1 MAQITDL
8 NVSPYYDDFD
18 ENDNFHRVLFRPG
31 YSIQARELT
40 TLQSILQ
47 GQIEQH
53 GKHMFKEGTVVIP
66 GQLSYSKDFTTLQLA
81 STFASED
88 VVASAFYNATDP
100 VIITGVTSGVKAKV
114 IGFSEATTTAQ
125 PILHLQYISAGN
137 DNATLAF
144 SNTENL
150 TANTTITHTTSYA
163 ANVASATT
171 HSTTAAQTGSAVTIE
186 EGVYFI
192 RGHFVKCLKE
202 TLVLSINSVIESAR
216 IGFNIT
222 ESLVTPET
230 DATLTDNATGANNY
244 AAKGAHRLKIA
255 LNLVKLDTDSIAD
268 SAFVE
273 LMRLDTGGMVSEA
286 RNTDYSVLGET
297 LARRTFDE
305 SGDYTVRNFL
315 YEPKESI
322 TNIYQG
328 TTNTGSYTNGGTT
341 DDGNT
346 ASESLLSFSIKP
358 GKAYVQGFEIEKLGT
373 TLKDINKARDF
384 NTVNAGV
391 STFDIGNF
399 FEITNLY
406 GTPDI
411 SQVTGTTPYKEI
423 RLFTEFTDT
432 RGSQNSS
439 GGNFQIGICRARSLE
454 FFRGTQG
461 DTDAVYKLFVF
472 DVRMLTYLTLSE
484 IASPSVLAS
493 HTTGGVQVKG
503 SQSGAVGFVYSPVT
517 VDTSTTGARIALTNV
532 IGKFRVNESLI
543 VSDGADTGKILR
555 NVGDTANIT
564 IGGSSLFTDIV
575 SHNVEETRSL
585 FMDDADSGQDF
596 TANIVGEVIDPFAV
610 IAFNQTAADGAD
622 AGGRGLDLSEGVE
635 LETRR
640 VAVLQQPEKNV
651 SLFKL
656 PKQVIKTLKTTT
668 NSNTSDT
675 QFTVR
680 RQFVATSSA
689 AGIVTLTAG
698 TNETFAA
705 FATKD
710 YTLSVLT
717 AGGGS
722 AVQGDL
728 ILLNSTKVGVS
739 GSTVTITDNTLLGS
753 GAVVKVI
760 ATILKTSVE
769 PKIKSTKLSKQLKVL
784 AISETGEA
792 DSSYGTRAQDVDI
805 SFGRADVYRLQA
817 VFDSE
822 SDSADAT
829 APTIT
834 LTSPTG
840 TFLRGERFTG
850 GTSGAVGRI
859 ISATTPI
866 SYTLVNGVAADD
878 FVTGETIT
886 GIHSGAT
893 ATASV
898 ITAGSKNI
906 TNLFTLDTGQRDNFY
921 DIARLVRK
929 PSSSIPL
936 GRLLI
941 VYDYLEHGAGSVFTV
956 DSYTSLNGQMGYDDI
971 PYYSSTRVDPDA
983 PEPTGRFELRD
994 AYDFRPTV
1002 ENITGA
1008 SATITDIDQITA
1020 NSFNFEN
1027 RQFDGAGGSVVDM
1040 PKPGSSV
1047 QSDFEYYL
1055 PKFATLFLTKD
1066 GDFKV
1071 IEGVSAESPVPPKDI
1086 DSALKL
1092 ASIFLPAYT
1101 FEPKELIIDR
1111 FKTQRFT
1118 MRDIGRLQDRL
1129 DNVEYYTALSLLEK
1143 DAASFEIINSK
1154 TQLNRFKSGFV
1165 VDNFTGHRVGDA
1177 LNKDY
1182 RIAIDQDQQHMR
1194 PKCVL
1199 KNIPLEMSDP
1209 IYNSLARVAFLGS
1222 YGNTIQNRLFGTG
1235 LSRTGDLIT
1244 LDYTQEVISQQPYAT
1259 RVESIQPY
1267 LMAGFVGKI
1276 VLTPSGDEWFETAIA
1291 PALVIN
1297 KEGDFDT
1304 FAAQNANAIGT
1315 IWNGWETQWSGVT
1328 TINLGTRRSRYGE
1341 FGHGYHN
1348 VQRTID
1354 IVTTGQKRTGTST
1367 SVGSRLNEESLG
1379 SKVISR
1385 GIVPFVRPRTIEFS
1399 GTCFAPNTRL
1409 YVFFDRVDVTVY
1421 CTPSSSLFTTDT
1433 TIAAGSPLITT
1444 GSGAIEG
1451 SFAIPD
1457 YRGKE
1462 LGTVPFFRTGE
1473 VEFRLTSSDTNAR
1486 TGAGNT
1492 TLKAFTAGQITYQA
1506 KGIIETTQ
1514 ETIIAT
1520 REPILVTT
1528 DVDQETIM
1536 TAAAASVNETVTN
1549 FLHDPLAQTFMVPDD
1564 GGSFITNVDFFFGA
1578 KDETLPVWCEIRNVV
1593 NGYPG
1598 PKVLP
1603 FGRKVLNPDQ
1613 INLDTTTGATPTKFT
1628 FDSPVFLQ
1636 SGTEYCVVLMTT
1648 SLDYRVWI
1656 AQMGEEDVG
1665 GSQRVISKQPH
1676 LGVLFKSQNNTTW
1689 NAIQMQDLKFTLN
1702 RANFTSTA
1710 ATLPLQNKIIGD
1722 VATDTSGATAY
1733 GKRLITNPLQ
1743 LTHNTTAM
1751 KIAHQDHGMYSSSNN
1766 VKICGVTS
1774 GVSTTLNGAI
1784 TATANSLVLTS
1795 ATNFAASNL
1804 SSRCYVKIDNEIM
1817 YGTLSGTTISSLTR
1831 GIDITTSGA
1840 SAAHA
1845 NGATVELYQILGT
1858 PLDQVNKTHTAIGNI
1873 DTNSYTVTVT
1883 TAPTIT
1889 GADSTPTA
1897 QLGGNDVYA
1906 SENYRFETIRSIVG
1920 ALELPNTILS
1930 ANLKTTS
1937 ATSPSGTETSFN
1949 FDTTGDVVELNE
1961 NFDFDTT
1968 RMIAS
1973 SYNETNELS
1982 GAKSMN
1988 MDITMSTTQVN
1999 LSPVIDLDRMSI
2011 IAVGNI
2017 VDNITSSSDVYPT
2030 TDYKASTEPEGDNHS
2045 AIYIT
2050 KKVALQNPATALK
2063 VLLNGNIQ
2071 AESDIKVLFKIL
2083 PSASADDFDDLGYE
2097 FFNTT
2102 GAPDNAVNV
2111 SLTPGDFQEYEYT
2124 GGVKDDGIGESLDE
2138 FIQFAIKIVLT
2149 STNAAQAPKVKDLR
2163 IIALDG

>member
-192 RGHFVKCLKE
+192 RGYFVKCLKE
-202 TLVLSINSVIESAR
+202 TLVLSINSVIESGR

-255 LNLVKLDTDSIAD
+255 LNLVKLDTDSTAD
-268 SAFVE
+268 STFVE

-305 SGDYTVRNFL
+305 SGDYTVRNFQ

-328 TTNTGSYTNGGTT
+328 TTNTGSYVNGTTT

-358 GKAYVQGFEIEKLGT
+358 GKAYVQGFEIEKIGT
-373 TLKDINKARDF
+373 TLKDLNKARDF
-384 NTVNAGV
+384 STVNAGV
-391 STFDIGNF
+391 TTFDIGNF
-399 FEITNLY
+399 TSVTNVY

-411 SQVTGTTPYKEI
+411 TQISGEATPYKEI
-423 RLFTEFTDT
+423 RLFTEKTAT
-432 RGSQNSS
+432 RGTPS
-439 GGNFQIGICRARSLE
+439 GYQVGVARARTME
-454 FFRGTQG
+454 FSSGTQG
-461 DTDAVYKLFVF
+461 NTDAIYKLFLF
-472 DVRMLTYLTLSE
+472 DVRMFTYISLSGV
-484 IASPSVLAS
+484 ASPTLIATHSS
-493 HTTGGVQVKG
+493 GGVQVKG
-503 SQSGAVGFVYSPVT
+503 VNSGATGLVYSGVYDSGTEGTLSVT
-517 VDTSTTGARIALTNV
+517 RIALTNV
-532 IGKFRVNESLI
+532 IGTFQNGEKI
-543 VSDGADTGKILR
+543 IASDSSETGKIVE
-555 NVGDTANIT
+555 NSANTDLT
-564 IGGSSLFTDIV
+564 ISGIAGSHNDIV
-575 SHNVEETRSL
+575 THNFREVRSF
-585 FMDDADSGQDF
+585 FMDDNDAGQDF
-596 TANIVGEVIDPFAV
+596 TADFVPVSIDDNS
-610 IAFNQTAADGAD
+610 ILRYDGTD
-622 AGGRGLDLSEGVE
+622 AQGTNANDVFVDEDGSSSSGLEP
-635 LETRR
+635 TR
-640 VAVLQQPEKNV
+640 VARLINPEKNV

-656 PKQVIKTLKTTT
+656 PKGVIKTLLTAT
-668 NSNTSDT
+668 NSGVTDT

-680 RQFVATSSA
+680 RQFVGTTSSA
-689 AGIVTLTAG
+689 GAVTFTAG
-698 TNETFAA
+698 SNESFAA

-710 YTLSVLT
+710 YMLSVLT

-722 AVQGDL
+722 AVQGDI
-728 ILLNSTKVGVS
+728 ILLTDSKISGE
-739 GSTVTITDNTLLGS
+739 GSTSITVTDSTLLGS
-753 GAVVKVI
+753 GAKVKLI
-760 ATILKTSVE
+760 ATILKTSVTA
-769 PKIKSTKLSKQLKVL
+769 KTKSTKLSKQLKV
-784 AISETGEA
+784 IA
-792 DSSYGTRAQDVDI
+792 DDADGAYGTRSTDVDI

-822 SDSADAT
+822 STSTDAA

-866 SYTLVNGVAADD
+866 SYTLVNGVAATD
-878 FVTGETIT
+878 FVTGETLT
-886 GIHSGAT
+886 GAFSGAT

-906 TNLFTLDTGQRDNFY
+906 TNLFTLDTGQRDNYY
-921 DIARLVRK
+921 DTSRLVRK
-929 PSSSIPL
+929 PAASIPL
-936 GRLLI
+936 GRLLV
-941 VYDYLEHGAGSVFTV
+941 VYDYLEHGAGDVFTV
-956 DSYTSLNGQMGYDDI
+956 DSYTSLNGQMEYDDI
-971 PYYSSTRVDPDA
+971 PSYSSTRVDPDQ
-983 PEPTGRFELRD
+983 PEPTGQFDLRD

-1002 ENITGA
+1002 EDITGA
-1008 SATITDIDQITA
+1008 SATITDIDTITG

-1027 RQFDGAGGSVVDM
+1027 RQFDGTGASTVDM
-1040 PKPGSSV
+1040 LKPGSTI

-1066 GDFKV
+1066 GEFKI
-1071 IEGVSAESPVPPKDI
+1071 IEGVSAESPVAPKDI

-1092 ASIFLPAYT
+1092 ATIFLPAYT

-1143 DAASFEIINSK
+1143 DAASFEVVNK
-1154 TQLNRFKSGFV
+1154 DGLNRFKSGFV

-1182 RIAIDQDQQHMR
+1182 RVSIDQDQQHMR

-1199 KNIPLEMSDP
+1199 KNVGLE
-1209 IYNSLARVAFLGS
+1209 V
-1222 YGNTIQNRLFGTG
+1222 TG
-1235 LSRTGDLIT
+1235 LTKSAVGIKNNFTTGLAQTGDLIT
-1244 LDYTQEVISQQPYAT
+1244 LDYTDETISRQPYAT

-1267 LMAGFVGKI
+1267 LMAGFVGKV

-1433 TIAAGSPLITT
+1433 TIAAGSPLITN
-1444 GSGAIEG
+1444 GSGQIEG

-1457 YRGKE
+1457 YRGRE

-1492 TLKAFTAGQITYQA
+1492 GLKAFTAGQITYQA

-1514 ETIIAT
+1514 ETIVAT
-1520 REPILVTT
+1520 REPILVQT

-1536 TAAAASVNETVTN
+1536 TAAAASVQETVTN

-1613 INLDTTTGATPTKFT
+1613 INLDATTGATPTKFT

-1973 SYNETNELS
+1973 SYNETNEMS

-1988 MDITMSTTQVN
+1988 MDITMSTTQAN

>member
-1 MAQITDL
+1 MAQLTDL

-81 STFASED
+81 TTFASED
-88 VVASAFYNATDP
+88 VVAASFYNATDP

-125 PILHLQYISAGN
+125 PILHLQYISAGT

-192 RGHFVKCLKE
+192 RGHFVKCAKE
-202 TLVLSINSVIESAR
+202 TLVLSINSVIESGR

-222 ESLVTPET
+222 ETLITPET

-255 LNLVKLDTDSIAD
+255 LNLVKLDTDSTAD

-305 SGDYTVRNFL
+305 SGDYTVRNFA

-328 TTNTGSYTNGGTT
+328 TTNTGSYASGTTT

-346 ASESLLSFSIKP
+346 ASESLISLAIQP
-358 GKAYVQGFEIEKLGT
+358 GKAYVQGYEIEKIGT

-384 NTVNAGV
+384 NTINAGV
-391 STFDIGNF
+391 TTFDVGNF
-399 FEITNLY
+399 VNVTNVY

-411 SQVTGTTPYKEI
+411 SQISGESTPYKEI
-423 RLFTEFTDT
+423 RLFTDFTAT
-432 RGSQNSS
+432 RGSTS
-439 GGNFQIGICRARSLE
+439 GYQIGVARARTME
-454 FFRGTQG
+454 FNSGTQG
-461 DTDAVYKLFVF
+461 NTDAIYKLFLF
-472 DVRMLTYLTLSE
+472 DVRMFTYISLSGV
-484 IASPSVLAS
+484 ASPTLIATHSG
-493 HTTGGVQVKG
+493 GGVQVKG
-503 SQSGAVGFVYSPVT
+503 VTSGATGLLYSNNYSTGTGFSNQT
-517 VDTSTTGARIALTNV
+517 RFALTNV
-532 IGKFRVNESLI
+532 VGTFSLGEKI
-543 VSDGADTGKILR
+543 IASDSAETGKILEGT
-555 NVGDTANIT
+555 VLPAADPDTNPNTDLT
-564 IGGSSLFTDIV
+564 IAEISGSHDAIV
-575 SHNVEETRSL
+575 THDFREVRSF
-585 FMDDADSGQDF
+585 FMDDNDAGQDF
-596 TANIVGEVIDPFAV
+596 TADIVLAIVDENGNMLLDGTDANLTDELSKLVEPDGSSKVI
-610 IAFNQTAADGAD
+610 
-622 AGGRGLDLSEGVE
+622 
-635 LETRR
+635 LETQR
-640 VAVLQQPEKNV
+640 VAKLIEPEKNV

-656 PKQVIKTLKTTT
+656 PKGVIKTLLTET
-668 NSNTSDT
+668 NDGVTDT

-680 RQFVATSSA
+680 RQFVGTTSSSGA
-689 AGIVTLTAG
+689 VTFTAG
-698 TNETFAA
+698 SNETFAA

-710 YTLSVLT
+710 YMLSVLT

-722 AVQGDL
+722 AVQGDI
-728 ILLNSTKVGVS
+728 ILLTDSKIS
-739 GSTVTITDNTLLGS
+739 GEGSSSITITDSTLLGS
-753 GAVVKVI
+753 GAKVKLI
-760 ATILKTSVE
+760 ATILKTSVTA
-769 PKIKSTKLSKQLKVL
+769 KTKSTKLSKQLKV
-784 AISETGEA
+784 IA
-792 DSSYGTRAQDVDI
+792 DDSDGAYGTRSTDVDI

-817 VFDSE
+817 VLDSE
-822 SDSADAT
+822 STSTDAA

-866 SYTLVNGVAADD
+866 SYTLVNGVGATD
-878 FVTGETIT
+878 FVTGETLT
-886 GIHSGAT
+886 GIFSGAT

-898 ITAGSKNI
+898 VTAGSKNI
-906 TNLFTLDTGQRDNFY
+906 TNQFVLDTGQRDNFY

-929 PSSSIPL
+929 PGASVPL
-936 GRLLI
+936 GRLLV
-941 VYDYLEHGAGSVFTV
+941 VYDYLEHGAGDVFTV
-956 DSYTSLNGQMGYDDI
+956 DSYTSLNGQMEYDDI

-983 PEPTGRFELRD
+983 PEPTGQFELRD
-994 AYDFRPTV
+994 SYDFRPTA
-1002 ENITGA
+1002 EDITGA
-1008 SATITDIDQITA
+1008 SATITDVDQITG

-1027 RQFDGAGGSVVDM
+1027 RQFDGTGGSVVDM

-1047 QSDFEYYL
+1047 QSDFEFYL
-1055 PKFATLFLTKD
+1055 PKFATLFLTKE
-1066 GDFKV
+1066 GRFEI
-1071 IEGVSAESPVPPKDI
+1071 IEGVSAEEPVSPKDI

-1092 ASIFLPAYT
+1092 ATIFLPAYT

-1143 DAASFEIINSK
+1143 DAASFEVINSS
-1154 TQLNRFKSGFV
+1154 TLNNRFKSGFV

-1182 RIAIDQDQQHMR
+1182 RIAIDQDQQQMR

-1199 KNIPLEMSDP
+1199 KNVGLEVT
-1209 IYNSLARVAFLGS
+1209 SLTKSAVGIRNNF
-1222 YGNTIQNRLFGTG
+1222 TTG
-1235 LSRTGDLIT
+1235 LAQTGDLIT
-1244 LDYTQEVISQQPYAT
+1244 LDYGEEVISRQPYAT

-1276 VLTPSGDEWFETAIA
+1276 VLTPSGDEWFETEVA

-1315 IWNGWETQWSGVT
+1315 VWNAWETQWSGVT

-1348 VQRTID
+1348 VQRSID
-1354 IVTTGQKRTGTST
+1354 IVTTGQKRTGTQT

-1379 SKVISR
+1379 TKVISR
-1385 GIVPFVRPRTIEFS
+1385 GIVPFVRPRTIEFAGS
-1399 GTCFAPNTRL
+1399 CFAPNTRI

-1421 CTPSSSLFTTDT
+1421 CTPASSLFTTDT
-1433 TIAAGSPLITT
+1433 TIAAGSPLITN
-1444 GSGAIEG
+1444 GSGQIEG

-1457 YRGKE
+1457 YRGRE

-1473 VEFRLTSSDTNAR
+1473 VEFRMTSSDTNAR
-1486 TGAGNT
+1486 TGAGNAS
-1492 TLKAFTAGQITYQA
+1492 LKAFTAGQTTYQA

-1514 ETIIAT
+1514 ETIVAT
-1520 REPILVTT
+1520 REPILVQT

-1536 TAAAASVNETVTN
+1536 TAAAASVKETVTN

-1564 GGSFITNVDFFFGA
+1564 GGSFITSVDFFFGA
-1578 KDETLPVWCEIRNVV
+1578 KDENLPVWCEIRNVV

-1613 INLDTTTGATPTKFT
+1613 INLDSTTGATPTTFT

-1648 SLDYRVWI
+1648 SIDYRVWI

-1665 GSQRVISKQPH
+1665 GSQRVVSKQPH

-1702 RANFTSTA
+1702 RANFTSTT
-1710 ATLPLQNKIIGD
+1710 ATLPLQNKIISD
-1722 VATDTSGATAY
+1722 ATTQADGTTAY
-1733 GKRLITNPLQ
+1733 GKRLTANPLQ

-1751 KIAHQDHGMYSSSNN
+1751 KIAHKDHGMYSASNN

-1784 TATANSLVLTS
+1784 TATATSLTLTS
-1795 ATNFAASNL
+1795 GTNFAASNL

-1817 YGTLSGTTISSLTR
+1817 FGTISGTGISSLTR
-1831 GIDITTSGA
+1831 GTDITTSGA

-1889 GADSTPTA
+1889 GADTTPTA

-1906 SENYRFETIRSIVG
+1906 SENFRFETIRSLVG

-1937 ATSPSGTETSFN
+1937 ATSPSGAETSFN
-1949 FDTTGDVVELNE
+1949 FDTTGDIVELNE
-1961 NFDFDTT
+1961 NFDFNTT

-1973 SYNETNELS
+1973 SYNETNEMS

-1988 MDITMSTTQVN
+1988 MDITMSTTQAN

-2011 IAVGNI
+2011 VAVGNI
-2017 VDNITSSSDVYPT
+2017 VDKITSSSDVYPT

-2050 KKVALQNPATALK
+2050 KKIALQNPATALK

-2071 AESDIKVLFKIL
+2071 AESDIKVLFKVL
-2083 PSASADDFDDLGYE
+2083 PSASADDFDDLPYQ

-2102 GAPDNAVNV
+2102 GGPDNAVNV
-2111 SLTPGDFQEYEYT
+2111 SLTNGDFQEYEFSA
-2124 GGVKDDGIGESLDE
+2124 GVKDDGFTGTELPD

-2163 IIALDG
+2163 AIALAY

>member
-1 MAQITDL
+1 MAQLTDL

-81 STFASED
+81 TTFASED
-88 VVASAFYNATDP
+88 IVAASFYNATDP

-125 PILHLQYISAGN
+125 PILHLQYISAGT

-144 SNTENL
+144 SNSENI

-171 HSTTAAQTGSAVTIE
+171 HSTSAAQTGSAVTIE

-202 TLVLSINSVIESAR
+202 TLVLSISSVVESGR

-222 ESLVTPET
+222 ETLVTPEV
-230 DATLTDNATGANNY
+230 DATLTDNATGSNNY

-255 LNLVKLDTDSIAD
+255 LNLVKLDTDSTAD
-268 SAFVE
+268 TSFVE
-273 LMRLDTGGMVSEA
+273 LMRLDTGKMESQA

-328 TTNTGSYTNGGTT
+328 TTNTGSYNIGDTT

-346 ASESLLSFSIKP
+346 ASESLLSLSIKP
-358 GKAYVQGFEIEKLGT
+358 GKAYVQGFEIEKIGT

-384 NTVNAGV
+384 ATVNAGV
-391 STFDIGNF
+391 TTFNVGNF
-399 FEITNLY
+399 LNVTNVY

-411 SQVTGTTPYKEI
+411 SQISGESTPYKEI
-423 RLFTEFTDT
+423 RLFTDFTAT
-432 RGSQNSS
+432 RGSAS
-439 GGNFQIGICRARSLE
+439 GYQIGVARARTME
-454 FFRGTQG
+454 FSSGTQG
-461 DTDAVYKLFVF
+461 NTDAIYKLFLF
-472 DVRMLTYLTLSE
+472 DLRMFTYLSLS
-484 IASPSVLAS
+484 IPTINGVLSV
-493 HTTGGVQVKG
+493 HTGGGVQVKG
-503 SQSGAVGFVYSPVT
+503 VNSGATGFVYSTVT
-517 VDTSTTGARIALTNV
+517 DDGGDAKRIALTNV
-532 IGKFRVNESLI
+532 VGTFQKGEKLLS
-543 VSDGADTGKILR
+543 SDGAGESDFILEGAGSED
-555 NVGDTANIT
+555 VT
-564 IGGSSLFTDIV
+564 IADIAGSHDAIVTHDIR
-575 SHNVEETRSL
+575 EARSL
-585 FMDDADSGQDF
+585 FMDDADAGQDF
-596 TANIVGEVIDPFAV
+596 TADIVLSIVDE
-610 IAFNQTAADGAD
+610 DGNMLLDGTD
-622 AGGRGLDLSEGVE
+622 ANLTDALSRLVE
-635 LETRR
+635 DDGSTRVTLETQR
-640 VAVLQQPEKNV
+640 VAVLQEPEKNV

-656 PKQVIKTLKTTT
+656 PKGVIKTLLTET
-668 NSNTSDT
+668 NDGVTDT

-680 RQFVATSSA
+680 RQFVGTTSSSGA
-689 AGIVTLTAG
+689 VTFTAG
-698 TNETFAA
+698 SNETFAA

-722 AVQGDL
+722 AAQGDI
-728 ILLNSTKVGVS
+728 ILLTDSKITGE
-739 GSTVTITDNTLLGS
+739 GSSSITITDNTLLGS
-753 GAVVKVI
+753 SAKVKLI
-760 ATILKTSVE
+760 ATILKTAVTA
-769 PKIKSTKLSKQLKVL
+769 KTKSTKLSKQLKVL
-784 AISETGEA
+784 ATDDDGA
-792 DSSYGTRAQDVDI
+792 YGTRATDVDI

-822 SDSADAT
+822 DTSTDAA

-840 TFLRGERFTG
+840 TFVRGERFTG

-859 ISATTPI
+859 ISATSPI
-866 SYTLVNGVAADD
+866 SYTLVNGVGATD
-878 FVTGETIT
+878 FTTGETIT
-886 GIHSGAT
+886 GTFSGAT

-898 ITAGSKNI
+898 VTAGSKNI
-906 TNLFTLDTGQRDNFY
+906 TNLFVLDTGQRDNFY

-929 PSSSIPL
+929 PGASVPL
-936 GRLLI
+936 GRLLV
-941 VYDYLEHGAGSVFTV
+941 VYDYLEHGAGDVFTV

-983 PEPTGRFELRD
+983 PEPTGQFELRD
-994 AYDFRPTV
+994 TYDFRPTV
-1002 ENITGA
+1002 EDITGA
-1008 SATITDIDQITA
+1008 SATITDVDQITG

-1027 RQFDGAGGSVVDM
+1027 RQFDGTGASTVDS
-1040 PKPGSSV
+1040 PKPNSSI

-1066 GDFKV
+1066 GEFKI
-1071 IEGVSAESPVPPKDI
+1071 IEGVSAEEPVSPKDI

-1143 DAASFEIINSK
+1143 DAASFEVVNSQ
-1154 TQLNRFKSGFV
+1154 TLNNRFKSGFV

-1182 RIAIDQDQQHMR
+1182 RIAIDQDKQEMR

-1199 KNIPLEMSDP
+1199 KNVGLEIATNFNEISGAVK
-1209 IYNSLARVAFLGS
+1209 SA
-1222 YGNTIQNRLFGTG
+1222 NTGTG
-1235 LSRTGDLIT
+1235 NNLAKTGDLIT
-1244 LDYTQEVISQQPYAT
+1244 LNYSEEVISKQPYAT
-1259 RVESIQPY
+1259 RVENIQPY
-1267 LMAGFVGKI
+1267 LMSGFVGKI
-1276 VLTPSGDEWFETAIA
+1276 VLTPSGDEWFETEVA

-1315 IWNGWETQWSGVT
+1315 VWNAWETQWSGVT
-1328 TINLGTRRSRYGE
+1328 TINLGTRRSNYGE

-1348 VQRTID
+1348 VQRSID
-1354 IVTTGQKRTGTST
+1354 IVTTGQRRTGTQT
-1367 SVGSRLNEESLG
+1367 SVGSRINEESLG

-1385 GIVPFVRPRTIEFS
+1385 GIVPFVRPRTISFS

-1409 YVFFDRVDVTVY
+1409 YVFFDRVDVSSY
-1421 CTPSSSLFTTDT
+1421 CTPASSLFTTDT
-1433 TIAAGSPLITT
+1433 TIAAGSPLITNS
-1444 GSGAIEG
+1444 SGQIEG

-1457 YRGKE
+1457 YKGRE

-1473 VEFRLTSSDTNAR
+1473 VEFRLTSSSTNAR
-1486 TGAGNT
+1486 SVTANT
-1492 TLKAFTAGQITYQA
+1492 STKPFTAGQIIYHA

-1514 ETIIAT
+1514 ETIVAT
-1520 REPILVTT
+1520 REPILVQT

-1536 TAAAASVNETVTN
+1536 TAAASSINETVTN

-1564 GGSFITNVDFFFGA
+1564 GGSFITSVDFFFGA
-1578 KDETLPVWCEIRNVV
+1578 KDENLPVWCEIRNVV

-1613 INLDTTTGATPTKFT
+1613 VNLDATTAAFPTTFT

-1648 SLDYRVWI
+1648 SIDYRVWI
-1656 AQMGEEDVG
+1656 AQMGETDVG
-1665 GSQRVISKQPH
+1665 GSDRVISKQPH

-1702 RANFTSTA
+1702 RADFSGHET
-1710 ATLPLQNKIIGD
+1710 ATLQLQNKSIGD
-1722 VATDTSGATAY
+1722 TTTQTDGTTAY
-1733 GKRLITNPLQ
+1733 GKRLAANPLQ
-1743 LTHNTTAM
+1743 LTHNTTAI
-1751 KIAHQDHGMYSSSNN
+1751 KVFHQNHGMYSTSNN
-1766 VKICGVTS
+1766 VKICGVSS
-1774 GVSTTLNGAI
+1774 GVTTTLNGAI
-1784 TATANSLVLTS
+1784 TATANSLTLTS
-1795 ATNFAASNL
+1795 ATNFTASNL

-1817 YGTLSGTTISSLTR
+1817 YGTLSSTTISSLTR
-1831 GIDITTSGA
+1831 GGDITTSGA
-1840 SAAHA
+1840 AAAHA

-1858 PLDQVNKTHTAIGNI
+1858 PLDQVNKTHTAIANI

-1889 GADSTPTA
+1889 GSDTTPTS
-1897 QLGGNDVYA
+1897 QVGLSEVYA
-1906 SENYRFETIRSIVG
+1906 SENYRFETMRNIIGV
-1920 ALELPNTILS
+1920 LELPNTTLE
-1930 ANLKTTS
+1930 ATLKTTS
-1937 ATSPSGTETSFN
+1937 GTSPSGTETSFN
-1949 FDTTGDVVELNE
+1949 FDSNGDIIELNE

-1968 RMIAS
+1968 RIVAS
-1973 SYNETNELS
+1973 DYNQTNEMS
-1982 GAKSMN
+1982 GAKSLTL
-1988 MDITMSTTQVN
+1988 DIKFTTTKPN
-1999 LSPVIDLDRMSI
+1999 LSPVIDTDRMSMI
-2011 IAVGNI
+2011 TVGNI
-2017 VDNITSSSDVYPT
+2017 VDKITSASDVYPT
-2030 TDYKASTEPEGDNHS
+2030 TDYVPSTSPEGDNHS

-2050 KKVALQNPATALK
+2050 KKVALQNSATALK
-2063 VLLNGNIQ
+2063 ILLNGNIQ
-2071 AESDIKVLFKIL
+2071 SESDIKVLFKIL
-2083 PSASADDFDDLGYE
+2083 PSASADDFDDLDYQ
-2097 FFNTT
+2097 FFNDD
-2102 GAPDNAVNV
+2102 GSPDAAVNV
-2111 SLTPGDFQEYEYT
+2111 SLTPNDFQEYEFT
-2124 GGVKDDGIGESLDE
+2124 AGVKDDGFTGTELPE

-2163 IIALDG
+2163 AIALAY